1 MNFSDKIKYQREQN
15 HLTQKEL
22 AELVGVS
29 QRAIAAYE
37 SSGTIARISTM
48 RKLAHA
54 LNVSYDYLKHDEIT
68 DVESVAVYNEEKDE
82 VTIFAVNRNLQED
95 VELTTDVRSFAG
107 YHIKEHIVMENDDLK
122 AANTVTEQNVYPVN
136 AEDRSRLDDGVV
148 TSVLKKASWNVIRL
162 GK

>member
-54 LNVSYDYLKHDEIT
+54 SITIRFDVAKRLCHDF
-68 DVESVAVYNEEKDE
+68 
-82 VTIFAVNRNLQED
+82 FA
-95 VELTTDVRSFAG
+95 FF
-107 YHIKEHIVMENDDLK
+107 
-122 AANTVTEQNVYPVN
+122 
-136 AEDRSRLDDGVV
+136 SRCFC
-148 TSVLKKASWNVIRL
+148 N
-162 GK
+162 

>member
-68 DVESVAVYNEEKDE
+68 DPVSYTHLDVYKRQILGRGIRRCICKIQ
-82 VTIFAVNRNLQED
+82 IFQLGCLQPD
-95 VELTTDVRSFAG
+95 VYKR
-107 YHIKEHIVMENDDLK
+107 
-122 AANTVTEQNVYPVN
+122 QP
-136 AEDRSRLDDGVV
+136 
-148 TSVLKKASWNVIRL
+148 
-162 GK
+162 